1 MERSVPETVEVE
13 STLVPE
19 TLEEKCAR
27 LEHENALLTT
37 ANANLTGGFLTVMKD
52 LRKYSAWITRAFL
65 MNAGINQNQYNEALG
80 MAKTLDEIAKAKGW
94 DLMKEDKPAQAAPPL
109 KLES

>member
-1 MERSVPETVEVE
+1 MERSVPETVEAE

-37 ANANLTGGFLTVMKD
+37 ANANLTGGFLTVLKD
-52 LRKYSAWITRAFL
+52 LRKYCVWVTRSYL
-65 MNAGINQNQYNEALG
+65 GNYPINTTQYNEAMS
-80 MAKTLDEIAKAKGW
+80 MAQTLDTIAKSKGW
-94 DLMKEDKPAQAAPPL
+94 DLMKEDPKTPA
-109 KLES
+109 